1 MVLSSLAGAVIV
13 TQYRTELRV
22 SLDRRLATR
31 FAALQV
37 RVATTPTG
45 PFGLRIPKAESFA
58 QVLDVNGAI
67 IAATPRALLDEPVL
81 SAKQITRATRH
92 RFTVEQRVDPK
103 EVRARLLVGPATEGT
118 RKVLLVVGTSLDETK
133 DAEHRLLLT
142 LALALPALAALVSL
156 GGWFVAGA
164 ALSPVRSMIEEADE
178 MSATA
183 SLVGRR
189 SRRLTVP
196 SGGEELAELAI
207 HLNAMLARIDDAV
220 DHERAFIDDASHEL
234 RTPIAIVRGELELAR
249 MNAADADTRVAL
261 DSALEEVERL
271 ERLAANLLVLART
284 RTIAPDQL
292 PTVDLGGLVRRVV
305 GLVERAHPDSRVL
318 VGATGSARAT
328 GDEVAL
334 ERAVRNLLDNAIR
347 HAGSAVEVEVGTE
360 AAAAADG
367 THAFVTV
374 EDDGPGFTADVLDH
388 AFERFVHNGSVGG
401 GAGLGLAIVS
411 AIARAHGGSV
421 TAANVPGGGARVT
434 MRLPT
439 SSRLSAA
446 AEPADTAR

>member
-1 MVLSSLAGAVIV
+1 VTLSTLAGVVIFM
-13 TQYRTELRV
+13 QYRTELQV

-45 PFGLRIPKAESFA
+45 SFGLRIPKAESFA
-58 QVLDVNGAI
+58 QVLDSNGAI

-81 SAKQITRATRH
+81 SAKQIARATKH
-92 RFTVEQRVDPK
+92 RFTVEKRVDPK

-118 RKVLLVVGTSLDETK
+118 RKVVLVVGTSLDETQ
-133 DAEHRLLLT
+133 DAQRRLLLT
-142 LALALPALAALVSL
+142 LALALLALAVLVSL

-178 MSATA
+178 MSSTATLA
-183 SLVGRR
+183 GRTT
-189 SRRLTVP
+189 RRLTVP
-196 SGGEELAELAI
+196 AGGEELAALAT
-207 HLNAMLARIDDAV
+207 HLNAMLARIGDAV

-234 RTPIAIVRGELELAR
+234 RTPIAIVRAELELAR
-249 MNAADADTRVAL
+249 INAADVDTQVAL

-284 RTIAPDQL
+284 RTITPAQL
-292 PTVDLGGLVRRVV
+292 PTVELGALVRDVV
-305 GLVERAHPDSRVL
+305 GSVGRAHPDSRVR
-318 VGATGSARAT
+318 VRASGSARAT

-347 HAGSAVEVEVGTE
+347 YAGSEVEVEVGTE
-360 AAAAADG
+360 VGPASTG
-367 THAFVTV
+367 SLAFVTV
-374 EDDGPGFTADVLDH
+374 EDDGPGFTDDVLDH
-388 AFERFVHNGSVGG
+388 AFERFVHHGSAGG

-411 AIARAHGGSV
+411 AIARAHGGGV

-434 MRLPT
+434 MRVPT
-439 SSRLSAA
+439 TARLAA
-446 AEPADTAR
+446 APQPADTTR